1 MAQRAETTVAECSLT
16 SCVWVCFRDSLLVER
31 RTRDR
36 KVAGSNPM
44 LEQRDHFL
52 LQSQL
57 CVLTLIRCPFHPRV
71 TAVARKRPRSFC
83 QKCRW
88 QFASENAYTLD
99 PAKQE
104 WVDYAPLWEP
114 INWSLVMMAF
124 SSRARI
130 SGDCSTIYSPPALFF
145 IAEISSPA
153 LILLFRPGSVHSGS
167 ASWDDCD
174 RVFHDEL
181 RVSSFPDKV
190 PALCLDSGVVGPLRL
205 RWAKSVCT
213 FRCNLPPA
221 LLAEWPGSFTCHCSN
236 PDLEWTPN
244 KSQHAKLTPEKKILP
259 TLLPGFE
266 LATFWSRVRRSNQQ
280 AVPADH

>member
-1 MAQRAETTVAECSLT
+1 
-16 SCVWVCFRDSLLVER
+16 
-31 RTRDR
+31 
-36 KVAGSNPM
+36 
-44 LEQRDHFL
+44 
-52 LQSQL
+52 
-57 CVLTLIRCPFHPRV
+57 
-71 TAVARKRPRSFC
+71 
-83 QKCRW
+83 
-88 QFASENAYTLD
+88 
-99 PAKQE
+99 
-104 WVDYAPLWEP
+104 
-114 INWSLVMMAF
+114 MAF
-124 SSRARI
+124 SLRAKSFGKFI
-130 SGDCSTIYSPPALFF
+130 SLPAFF
-145 IAEISSPA
+145 FFFFKVKISLRK
-153 LILLFRPGSVHSGS
+153 LIPLFRSGSVQSGP

-236 PDLEWTPN
+236 TDLEWTPN